1 MKYTKSGS
9 GLFAHRCYSAPAR
22 GQPRTSPWNRR
33 RQMRKVYYNSMRK
46 ISGAVPFLAACL
58 VAAAYAGAQQTGG
71 QQVSMKT
78 ASLETHEGLTI
89 SAQPWTDASLYK
101 EKFPKKSPF
110 AAGIVAMQVVFRNDS
125 NESMKVSL
133 NRIRLSFQIDQD
145 NRQELQALTPA
156 QVADEVLKPG
166 GKDPAK
172 SRARIPLPVSIPHN
186 GDKHWTELEQQ
197 AEVAGVPANVIAPH
211 SSVQGL
217 LYFDLQGQFD
227 LLNGAHLYVPDVLVM
242 ENNRSLTYFEID
254 LSRPTG
260 K

>member
-1 MKYTKSGS
+1 
-9 GLFAHRCYSAPAR
+9 
-22 GQPRTSPWNRR
+22 
-33 RQMRKVYYNSMRK
+33 MRKVYYNSVQK
-46 ISGAVPFLAACL
+46 LSGAVPFLAACL
-58 VAAAYAGAQQTGG
+58 IAGAYTDAQQSGG
-71 QQVSMKT
+71 QRASLKT

-89 SAQPWTDASLYK
+89 SAQPWTDAELYK
-101 EKFPKKSPF
+101 EKFPKKSPY

-133 NRIRLSFQIDQD
+133 DRIRLSFQIDQD
-145 NRQELQALTPA
+145 NRQEVQALTPA
-156 QVADEVLKPG
+156 QVADQVLKPG

-186 GDKHWTELEQQ
+186 NDKHWTELEQQ
-197 AEVAGVPANVIAPH
+197 AEVAGIPANVIAPH

-227 LLNGAHLYVPDVLVM
+227 LLNEARLYVPDILVM

-254 LSRPTG
+254 LSKSTG

>member
-1 MKYTKSGS
+1 M
-9 GLFAHRCYSAPAR
+9 
-22 GQPRTSPWNRR
+22 RR
-33 RQMRKVYYNSMRK
+33 VYYNSARK
-46 ISGAVPFLAACL
+46 LSGTVPFLAACL
-58 VAAAYAGAQQTGG
+58 MAAPHLWAQKQSAGQQTTLR
-71 QQVSMKT
+71 T

-156 QVADEVLKPG
+156 QVADQVLKPG

-186 GDKHWTELEQQ
+186 NDKHWTELEQQ

-227 LLNGAHLYVPDVLVM
+227 LLNGARLYVPDILVM

-254 LSRPTG
+254 LSRSTG

>member
-1 MKYTKSGS
+1 MAAS
-9 GLFAHRCYSAPAR
+9 
-22 GQPRTSPWNRR
+22 Q
-33 RQMRKVYYNSMRK
+33 NS
-46 ISGAVPFLAACL
+46 
-58 VAAAYAGAQQTGG
+58 AQQHPAG
-71 QQVSMKT
+71 QQATLKT

-89 SAQPWTDASLYK
+89 SAQPWTDAALYK

-133 NRIRLSFQIDQD
+133 DRIRLSFQVDED
-145 NRQELQALTPA
+145 NRQELQALTAA

-166 GKDPAK
+166 AKDPSK
-172 SRARIPLPVSIPHN
+172 RSKIPLPVSVPHSGN
-186 GDKHWTELEQQ
+186 DKHWTELQQQ
-197 AEVAGVPANVIAPH
+197 AEAAGVPANVIAPH
-211 SSVQGL
+211 STVQGL

-227 LLNGAHLYVPDVLVM
+227 LLNAAHLYVPDVLVM

-254 LSRPTG
+254 LSRPAG

>member
-1 MKYTKSGS
+1 
-9 GLFAHRCYSAPAR
+9 
-22 GQPRTSPWNRR
+22 
-33 RQMRKVYYNSMRK
+33 MRKVYYNSVHK
-46 ISGAVPFLAACL
+46 LSGAVPFLAACL
-58 VAAAYAGAQQTGG
+58 IAGAYADAQQSGG
-71 QQVSMKT
+71 QRASLKT

-89 SAQPWTDASLYK
+89 SAQPWMDPALYK

-110 AAGIVAMQVVFRNDS
+110 AAGIVALQVVFRNDS

-133 NRIRLSFQIDQD
+133 DRIRLSFQIDQD
-145 NRQELQALTPA
+145 NRQEVQALTPA
-156 QVADEVLKPG
+156 QVADQVLKPG

-186 GDKHWTELEQQ
+186 NDKHWAELEQQ
-197 AEVAGVPANVIAPH
+197 AEVAGIPANVIAPH

-227 LLNGAHLYVPDVLVM
+227 LLNEARLYVPDILVM

-254 LSRPTG
+254 LSKPSG

>member
-1 MKYTKSGS
+1 
-9 GLFAHRCYSAPAR
+9 
-22 GQPRTSPWNRR
+22 
-33 RQMRKVYYNSMRK
+33 MRKVYYNSMRK
-46 ISGAVPFLAACL
+46 LSAAVPFLAACL
-58 VAAAYAGAQQTGG
+58 MAGAYAGAQQTDL
-71 QQVSMKT
+71 QRASLKT

-133 NRIRLSFQIDQD
+133 DRIRLSFQIDQD
-145 NRQELQALTPA
+145 NRQELQALSPG
-156 QVADEVLKPG
+156 QVADQVLKPG
-166 GKDPAK
+166 GKDPSK
-172 SRARIPLPVSIPHN
+172 SRSKIPLPVSIPRSGN
-186 GDKHWTELEQQ
+186 DKRWTELEQQ
-197 AEVAGVPANVIAPH
+197 AETAGVPANVVAPH

-227 LLNGAHLYVPDVLVM
+227 LLNGARLYVPDVLVM

>member
-1 MKYTKSGS
+1 
-9 GLFAHRCYSAPAR
+9 
-22 GQPRTSPWNRR
+22 
-33 RQMRKVYYNSMRK
+33 MRK
-46 ISGAVPFLAACL
+46 IYYNAMQKLSGAVPFLAACL
-58 VAAAYAGAQQTGG
+58 MAGAYAGAQQTGG
-71 QQVSMKT
+71 EQASMKT

-89 SAQPWTDASLYK
+89 SAQPWTDAALYK

-110 AAGIVAMQVVFRNDS
+110 AAGIVAMHVIFRNDS

-133 NRIRLSFQIDQD
+133 DRIRLSFQIDQD
-145 NRQELQALTPA
+145 NRQELQALTAA

-166 GKDPAK
+166 GKDPSA
-172 SRARIPLPVSIPHN
+172 SRKKIPLPVTLPKSGN
-186 GDKHWTELEQQ
+186 DKHWTELQQQ
-197 AEVAGVPANVIAPH
+197 AEIAGVPANVIAPH
-211 SSVQGL
+211 STVQGL

-227 LLNGAHLYVPDVLVM
+227 LLNGAHLNVPDVVVM

>member
-1 MKYTKSGS
+1 
-9 GLFAHRCYSAPAR
+9 
-22 GQPRTSPWNRR
+22 
-33 RQMRKVYYNSMRK
+33 MRKVYYNSMRNL
-46 ISGAVPFLAACL
+46 SGAVLFLAACL
-58 VAAAYAGAQQTGG
+58 MAGGYAAAQQNGG
-71 QQVSMKT
+71 QRTSLKT

-89 SAQPWTDASLYK
+89 SAQPWTDAALYK

-110 AAGIVAMQVVFRNDS
+110 AAGIVAMQVAFRNDS
-125 NESMKVSL
+125 NESMKVSMD
-133 NRIRLSFQIDQD
+133 RIRLSFQVDED

-166 GKDPAK
+166 GKDPSK
-172 SRARIPLPVSIPHN
+172 RSKIPLPVSIPHN
-186 GDKHWTELEQQ
+186 GNDKHWTELQQQ
-197 AEVAGVPANVIAPH
+197 AEAAGVPANVIAPH
-211 SSVQGL
+211 STVQGL

>member
-58 VAAAYAGAQQTGG
+58 MAAAYAGAQQTGG
-71 QQVSMKT
+71 QRASLKT

-89 SAQPWTDASLYK
+89 SAQPWTDAALYK

-110 AAGIVAMQVVFRNDS
+110 GAGIVAMLVVFRNDS

-133 NRIRLSFQIDQD
+133 DRIRLAIQVDQD

-166 GKDPAK
+166 GKDSQKRGPAILK
-172 SRARIPLPVSIPHN
+172 PGALPL
-186 GDKHWTELEQQ
+186 
-197 AEVAGVPANVIAPH
+197 
-211 SSVQGL
+211 
-217 LYFDLQGQFD
+217 
-227 LLNGAHLYVPDVLVM
+227 
-242 ENNRSLTYFEID
+242 
-254 LSRPTG
+254 
-260 K
+260 

>member
-1 MKYTKSGS
+1 
-9 GLFAHRCYSAPAR
+9 
-22 GQPRTSPWNRR
+22 
-33 RQMRKVYYNSMRK
+33 MRKVYYNSMRK
-46 ISGAVPFLAACL
+46 LSGAVPFLAACL
-58 VAAAYAGAQQTGG
+58 MAGAYADAQQSGG
-71 QQVSMKT
+71 QRASLKT

-89 SAQPWTDASLYK
+89 SAQPWTDAALYK

-133 NRIRLSFQIDQD
+133 DRIRLSFQIDQD
-145 NRQELQALTPA
+145 NRQEVQALTPA
-156 QVADEVLKPG
+156 QVADQVLKPG

-172 SRARIPLPVSIPHN
+172 SRIPLPVSIPHN
-186 GDKHWTELEQQ
+186 NDKHWTELEQQ
-197 AEVAGVPANVIAPH
+197 AEVAGIPANVIAPH

-227 LLNGAHLYVPDVLVM
+227 LLNEARLYVPDIRVM

-254 LSRPTG
+254 LSKSTG